1 MFIHSNQKIGQR
13 CEAIP
18 DHPHSLDSG
27 IIEEYL
33 SDSTITPQSI
43 YKDSNYLEDIAD
55 QLLSSLETEEPAAE
69 DDADL
74 LEHNGNG

>member
-1 MFIHSNQKIGQR
+1 MFHQFHYKHLTIVISENWPAR

-33 SDSTITPQSI
+33 SGKSSCFTYHFMIAEI
-43 YKDSNYLEDIAD
+43 NVDI
-55 QLLSSLETEEPAAE
+55 LLRFNDNTSVNLQRFELS
-69 DDADL
+69 
-74 LEHNGNG
+74 